1 MTTSAVLHSM
11 ENLENLWVHQILH
24 RERDNGLLK
33 WFWSLFDMLDLCP
46 QIWQSLF
53 EWTIKSKVWL
63 CKSLSYSF
71 FRLQLIESWSDSR
84 PTLRIPVPDHSAVA
98 PRNLWEP
105 ELHFGLSFT
114 ILTSGFIH
122 DAFFCRYCYCS
133 TKEPLQKA
141 LSHHQW
147 RNEASPYSH
156 RRDWLRPF
164 LLDIH
169 WGTAPN
175 KAAGHNKSSP
185 RGTSA
190 VKHSRR

>member
-1 MTTSAVLHSM
+1 MTTSVLLHSM
-11 ENLENLWVHQILH
+11 ENLEKLWVHRILH
-24 RERDNGLLK
+24 RECDNELLK
-33 WFWSLFDMLDLCP
+33 WFWLLDLH
-46 QIWQSLF
+46 QTWQGCSSEPLNQKCGCARAWVVASLACNWSNRSDPPHR
-53 EWTIKSKVWL
+53 ESPSLTIEL
-63 CKSLSYSF
+63 PLETY
-71 FRLQLIESWSDSR
+71 
-84 PTLRIPVPDHSAVA
+84 
-98 PRNLWEP
+98 RNLDCI
-105 ELHFGLSFT
+105 LACLSPFWP
-114 ILTSGFIH
+114 LVFIH

-133 TKEPLQKA
+133 TKEVLKKA

-156 RRDWLRPF
+156 QRDWLRPF
-164 LLDIH
+164 FLDIH